1 MGNFRSGMTFLE
13 NVDKPVREVTDE
25 QELAEKIERDQVVGV
40 ADNAIIFRREVIVT
54 DDEIKDRLSD
64 MMGNAL
70 ENFGLGAGR

>member
-1 MGNFRSGMTFLE
+1 MTFLE

>member
-1 MGNFRSGMTFLE
+1 MTFLE

-54 DDEIKDRLSD
+54 DDEIKDRLAD